1 MKGPHTVPSF
11 KELLMEKRRELLG
24 TSLVVLIILMQVTTQ
39 LVNFLKKD
47 EVHGLYTYTYSMNV
61 QGIILLIV
69 PSIGISL
76 LIVKGLYMLKAIFP
90 QLMSTRKQKTPL
102 RSSTDRHTPLPTFSG
117 TSVLDEM
124 NYIKSVM
131 KTFDESNNYVLQL
144 INHKVL
150 KSKVFNIII
159 GILFYAICLTL
170 TSIPPFSYLFAMFD
184 SGLLKWVIVLATIF
198 ATIKGKDFL
207 NQWFTKKRMAKNA
220 VSLKQRSQ
228 LRNEAAKYL
237 REQQLVPEHYLHFD
251 AIDKM
256 IGYMSDKRAV
266 TTREA
271 INLYESDEHIK
282 QQQDILR
289 EMKIVERM
297 SSVRT
302 VIIKKE
308 R

>member
-207 NQWFTKKRMAKNA
+207 NQWFAKKRMAKNA

-237 REQQLVPEHYLHFD
+237 REQQLIPEHYLHFD

-308 R
+308 

>member
-1 MKGPHTVPSF
+1 MKGLHTVPSF
-11 KELLMEKRRELLG
+11 KEILMEKRRELLG

-76 LIVKGLYMLKAIFP
+76 LIVKGLYMLKTIFP
-90 QLMSTRKQKTPL
+90 QLMSNRKQKTPL
-102 RSSTDRHTPLPTFSG
+102 RSSIDRHTPLPTFTG

-124 NYIKSVM
+124 KYIKSVM

-150 KSKVFNIII
+150 KSKLFNVVI
-159 GILFYAICLTL
+159 GILFYVICSTL
-170 TSIPPFSYLFAMFD
+170 TSTPPFSYLFAMFD
-184 SGLLKWVIVLATIF
+184 SSLLKWVIVFATIF

-207 NQWFTKKRMAKNA
+207 NQWFTKKRMAKNE

-256 IGYMSDKRAV
+256 IGYMSDKRAIN
-266 TTREA
+266 TREA

-282 QQQDILR
+282 QQQNILR
-289 EMKIVERM
+289 EMQIVERL
-297 SSVRT
+297 SRVRT

-308 R
+308 

>member
-1 MKGPHTVPSF
+1 MNRLHTVPSF
-11 KELLMEKRRELLG
+11 KEILTEKRRELLG

-76 LIVKGLYMLKAIFP
+76 LIVKGLYMLKAIRP
-90 QLMSTRKQKTPL
+90 QQSSARKQKAPL
-102 RSSTDRHTPLPTFSG
+102 RSSTDRHTPLPTFTG

-124 NYIKSVM
+124 KYIKSVM

-150 KSKVFNIII
+150 KSKIFNVVI
-159 GILFYAICLTL
+159 GILFYIICSTL
-170 TSIPPFSYLFAMFD
+170 TAIPPFSYLFAMFD
-184 SGLLKWVIVLATIF
+184 SSLLKWVIVLATIF

-207 NQWFTKKRMAKNA
+207 NQWFTKKRMAKNE
-220 VSLKQRSQ
+220 VSLKQRSH

-282 QQQDILR
+282 QQQNILR

-297 SSVRT
+297 SRVRT

-308 R
+308 